1 MSSSAKV
8 RCLCFSKL
16 LRHLSEIK
24 VTDRYRAFPPSRVS
38 LVDEDEEAALG
49 PDVVEPLDAKAK
61 QE

>member
-1 MSSSAKV
+1 MP
-8 RCLCFSKL
+8 LLFQT

-38 LVDEDEEAALG
+38 LVDEDEEADLG
-49 PDVVEPLDAKAK
+49 PDVVEHLDAKAK